1 MKTKDFLKEIA
12 RDLISLGSP
21 IFFLLVLVRVSM
33 TANYVYLSEFI
44 ISGILFLAFVF
55 LFNANVYSGL
65 GFVALVFTSIYYSS
79 INFTIFGTALYFAL
93 LFSLFYLKH
102 DLKEIIKGAMLG
114 ILSAGIGYYIVR
126 LIFG

>member
-33 TANYVYLSEFI
+33 TANYIYLSEFI
-44 ISGILFLAFVF
+44 ISGILFLALML

-102 DLKEIIKGAMLG
+102 DLKEIIKGAIFG